1 MSASN
6 TTSTFDINRLS
17 VSIYW
22 ADETPEPGDLGRG
35 NQYLTLGVA
44 PPAPQFDASLIGILF
59 WKLTFK
65 VKVVT

>member
-6 TTSTFDINRLS
+6 TTSLFDINRLC

-22 ADETPEPGDLGRG
+22 AAETPEPGDLGRV
-35 NQYLTLGVA
+35 NQYLTLGVG
-44 PPAPQFDASLIGILF
+44 PAPQFDASLIGILF